1 MQLGLIDLY
10 HVIFSFTLAHNLFF
24 TLVVIIVLF
33 IITHHLSVSLVL
45 HHLLLQLIK
54 AIFLLDLLLE
64 QSANILKLPVKTTIA
79 ECTIQRFYLL
89 LWPLLNLA
97 ESGDYAKAK
106 E

>member
-1 MQLGLIDLY
+1 M
-10 HVIFSFTLAHNLFF
+10 SFESR
-24 TLVVIIVLF
+24 VLESF
-33 IITHHLSVSLVL
+33 KQSSESASAT
-45 HHLLLQLIK
+45 
-54 AIFLLDLLLE
+54 FLLDLLLE
-64 QSANILKLPVKTTIA
+64 QTANILKLPVKTSQA